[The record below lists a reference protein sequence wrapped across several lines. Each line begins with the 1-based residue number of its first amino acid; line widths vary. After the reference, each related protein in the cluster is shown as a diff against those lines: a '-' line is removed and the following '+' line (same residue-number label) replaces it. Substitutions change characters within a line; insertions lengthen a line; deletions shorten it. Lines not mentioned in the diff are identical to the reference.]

1 MCLLAAET
9 DGREKAQ
16 EAVGRREAMGRR
28 EASGERR
35 VARGERLEARGEICD
50 GVIKTW
56 VTEGGVRLSV
66 MGHRLWVKRPDRCGC
81 G

>member
-1 MCLLAAET
+1 MCLLAAEA

-16 EAVGRREAMGRR
+16 EAVGRREA
-28 EASGERR
+28 
-35 VARGERLEARGEICD
+35 RGARLEERGEICD